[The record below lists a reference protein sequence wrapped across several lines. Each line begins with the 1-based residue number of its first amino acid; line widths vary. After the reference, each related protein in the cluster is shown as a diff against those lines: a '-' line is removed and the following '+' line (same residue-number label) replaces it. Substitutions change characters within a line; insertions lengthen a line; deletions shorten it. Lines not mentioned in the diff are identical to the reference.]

1 MSWNIFNT
9 RMQIFLLYVFSLV
22 YAHDICMPD
31 MYKDFL
37 WGTRMQNV
45 NFHNWYNN
53 CVFKN
58 FSQRVFY
65 ISIVLNE
72 LVSPCKLYQ
81 KWDSRA
87 FRISYFYR
95 ELAALLS
102 SLFIKCSSTLYTYGN
117 FGMISQKKS
126 GVKSSVNQ
134 SWIYTRKFVESQ
146 ALNSASRP

>member
-1 MSWNIFNT
+1 
-9 RMQIFLLYVFSLV
+9 MQIFLLYVSSLV

-31 MYKDFL
+31 MYNDFL

-72 LVSPCKLYQ
+72 LVSPCELYQ
-81 KWDSRA
+81 KWGSRV

-102 SLFIKCSSTLYTYGN
+102 SLFIKCSSTDYTPTA
-117 FGMISQKKS
+117 ISEWYHRRNPVLS
-126 GVKSSVNQ
+126 HP
-134 SWIYTRKFVESQ
+134 WINRKFILESLSK
-146 ALNSASRP
+146 ARLWTRPLFHKVITVLTT